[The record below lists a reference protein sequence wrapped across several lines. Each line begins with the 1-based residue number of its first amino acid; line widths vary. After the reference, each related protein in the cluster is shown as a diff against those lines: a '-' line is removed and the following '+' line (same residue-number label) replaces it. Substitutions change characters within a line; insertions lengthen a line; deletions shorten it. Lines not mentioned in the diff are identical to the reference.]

1 MGVVIAHGF
10 ENAFASDVQILNNN
24 LVRFSVRAD
33 CKGDS
38 GRADR
43 VFALGFVGECVA
55 IIMSQQ
61 EDSFLRALDDR
72 QSVLPFD
79 NLNVSK
85 EIVGIGSEVCG
96 VRERRRWGRGRVRV
110 ICSERYADRC
120 RI

>member
-43 VFALGFVGECVA
+43 VFAFGFVGECVA

-61 EDSFLRALDDR
+61 ETGYST
-72 QSVLPFD
+72 LP
-79 NLNVSK
+79 
-85 EIVGIGSEVCG
+85 
-96 VRERRRWGRGRVRV
+96 WT
-110 ICSERYADRC
+110 A
-120 RI
+120 